1 MPYLPAIPHVPL
13 GALVGFGF
21 AAGVIAIW
29 WLWVRISRTR
39 RIMIQANESARMA
52 LIQLERIANAMDR
65 IALSAEARELSAPPR
80 PPREVRDAR

>member
-1 MPYLPAIPHVPL
+1 MAYLPAIPHVPL

-21 AAGVIAIW
+21 AVGVVAM

-39 RIMIQANESARMA
+39 RIMIQANESVQMA

-65 IALSAEARELSAPPR
+65 IALSAEVRELSAPPR
-80 PPREVRDAR
+80 LPREVRDAR